1 MSTQTQSQ
9 GMGAREAGRPLP
21 TQWQGGDAV
30 ITIGIT
36 GGIGSGKST
45 ASHILAELGAEVI
58 DADKV
63 GHKIYLPDTP
73 AWREIVAAFGE
84 GVLAPDRTI
93 DRTKLGPI
101 VFSHPD
107 ALRQLNAITHG
118 KIFSY
123 IQGQIDY
130 MRQKQAT
137 RVVVVEAAILLEAG
151 WRSLVDQLW
160 VVVTEVEVAIA
171 RLKAYKNFTE
181 DQARVRIAAQLSNEE
196 RVVQADKVIWN
207 NTDLPALRQAVEAAW
222 RSLH

>member
-1 MSTQTQSQ
+1 M
-9 GMGAREAGRPLP
+9 
-21 TQWQGGDAV
+21 

-45 ASHILAELGAEVI
+45 ASQILGELGAEVI
-58 DADKV
+58 DADRV
-63 GHKIYLPDTP
+63 GHRIYLPDTP
-73 AWREIVAAFGE
+73 AWREIVATFGD

-93 DRTKLGPI
+93 DRTRLGPI
-101 VFSHPD
+101 VFSDPS
-107 ALRQLNAITHG
+107 ALQKLNAIAHG

-130 MRQKQAT
+130 MQQKQAT

-160 VVVTEVEVAIA
+160 VVVSDIDVAIA

-181 DQARVRIAAQLSNEE
+181 DQARARIAAQLSNEE
-196 RVVQADKVIWN
+196 RMAQADRVLWN
-207 NTDLPALRQAVEAAW
+207 NTDLATLRQAVEAAW
-222 RSLH
+222 HSLS